1 MVLDEMQIEFFKKVA
16 QDQYSLLIREDYG
29 EDGFEKLTLL
39 TDAIAEIYRHLNFS
53 SFTRIVIYT
62 VFDEDEALSLENTEN
77 SNYVVYQSFQN
88 LAQINGTELT
98 IEVRGNFDLL
108 VSVDFIPSVDTLREN
123 AIVYQRN
130 QAVETILGKTEQ
142 KPLRQIPNAESYFS
156 VQTYKELDAALE
168 DYKVKVARYSDNCPQ
183 LATVWFDLNKIFFK
197 PKPEHTMR
205 DSLTYFLQIRLR
217 GSEVRPEQVVDKSHP
232 VDIKVTWNLTNKLAL
247 IEIKWLGKSLNQF
260 GKRFKGIYTVGQALE
275 GAKQLADYLDA
286 NKVQAPD
293 RITKGYLVVFDGR
306 RWGANSST
314 QEISKKK
321 GFHFE
326 NNEIDYNPDY
336 YKTRSDFA
344 KPVRFFMEPKC
355 II

>member
-1 MVLDEMQIEFFKKVA
+1 MILDEKQIDFFKKIA
-16 QDQYSLLIREDYG
+16 QDQYSVLIREDYG
-29 EDGFEKLTLL
+29 ADGFEKLIFL
-39 TDAIAEIYRHLNFS
+39 TDAITKIYKHLNFS
-53 SFTRIVIYT
+53 PFTTIVIYT
-62 VFDEDEALSLENTEN
+62 IFDEDRALSLENTEN
-77 SNYVVYQSFQN
+77 SNCVVYQSFQN
-88 LAQINGTELT
+88 LAQIKGTELT
-98 IEVRGNFDLL
+98 IEVRGNFDLI

-130 QAVETILGKTEQ
+130 QAVETILGKTKQ

-168 DYKVKVARYSDNCPQ
+168 DYKVKVARLSDNCPY
-183 LATVWFDLNKIFFK
+183 LCTVWFDLNKIFFN

-205 DSLTYFLQIRLR
+205 NSLTYFLQASLR
-217 GSEVRPEQVVDKSHP
+217 GPEVRPEQVVDKSHP
-232 VDIKVTWNLTNKLAL
+232 VDIKVTWNLTNKLAI
-247 IEIKWLGKSLNQF
+247 IEIKWMGKSLNEF
-260 GKRFKGIYTVGQALE
+260 GKKFRNIYTAGQARK

-293 RITKGYLVVFDGR
+293 RITKGYLVIFDGR
-306 RWGANSST
+306 RWGTNSST
-314 QEISKKK
+314 DKITQKE

-326 NNEIDYNPDY
+326 NDEINYNPDY
-336 YKTRSDFA
+336 YRTRSDFA

>member
-1 MVLDEMQIEFFKKVA
+1 MILDEKQIEFFKKVA
-16 QDQYSLLIREDYG
+16 QDQCSVLIREDYG
-29 EDGFEKLTLL
+29 ADGLEKLTLL
-39 TDAIAEIYRHLNFS
+39 TDAITKIYRHLNLS
-53 SFTRIVIYT
+53 SFTKIVIYT
-62 VFDEDEALSLENTEN
+62 VFDEGEALSLENTEK
-77 SNYVVYQSFQN
+77 SDYVVYQSFHN
-88 LAQINGTELT
+88 LAQINGTVLT
-98 IEVRGNFDLL
+98 IEVRGNSDLL

-130 QAVETILGKTEQ
+130 QAVETILGKTKQ

-168 DYKVKVARYSDNCPQ
+168 DYKVKVARYSDTCSY
-183 LATVWFDLNKIFFK
+183 LTTVWSDPNNIFFK

-205 DSLTYFLQIRLR
+205 DSLTYFLKIRLR

-232 VDIKVTWNLTNKLAL
+232 VDIKVTWSLTNKLAL

-260 GKRFKGIYTVGQALE
+260 GKRFKNIYTAGQALK

-293 RITKGYLVVFDGR
+293 KITKGYLVVFDGR
-306 RWGANSST
+306 RWGTNSST
-314 QEISKKK
+314 HEISKKK

-326 NNEIDYNPDY
+326 NNEINYNPDY
-336 YKTRSDFA
+336 HKTRSDFA
-344 KPVRFFMEPKC
+344 KPARFFMEPKC
-355 II
+355 IV